1 MIVVSLQQ
9 KANAMAVTTHRTFCR
24 FCHANCAMLADIDGD
39 RVINVRGDPDDALYN
54 GYTCIKGR
62 QLADAHNH
70 ETRLQHHL
78 KRGPQGLEPIA
89 RDAVFDEIAVRLA
102 EIVAQHG
109 PHAVAIYSGTYAFQN
124 SAAMFTAHG
133 FAKGLG
139 TRNYYTSVTLD
150 QPAKVYATLRMGHW
164 GGGPN
169 PFSEAEVLLIVG
181 NNAITSHYGPV
192 GGISPFSPSRKL
204 QDAKARGMKLIV
216 IDPRVSDVARHA
228 DVHLAVKPG
237 EDVTLLAAIL
247 NVILSEG
254 RFDQA
259 FVQQHVD
266 GLDELRDAVRSIT
279 PEIAAARSGVSAESI
294 VTAARTFSAARSGIA
309 SSGTGPEM
317 SGDGTLIEYLLA
329 SLNIVCGRFVREG
342 APASPPRVFTA
353 QAPRH
358 AAVNPPMK
366 LWGEG
371 FPASRFRG
379 LTQLGEEMPCN
390 VLADEI
396 LTPGDGQIKA
406 LIVIGGNPVVAFPN
420 QDKMV
425 RAMQALDLLVTIDIR
440 ESATARHADYVL
452 APSMC
457 LERDDITN
465 LSEWW
470 HETPYARYARALVPP
485 PGDTMDE
492 WEMFWELAHRMNV
505 PIRLAGGEPDMQ
517 VKPSKTAILD
527 LISAGCLVLPSQVK
541 ADTPDGKAIV
551 YADLAPT
558 VQPAPAAAEAPRFTL
573 TPDTVIA
580 ELKAR
585 LAAAPALDQG
595 FRLISRR
602 TKHVFNS
609 SGHQY
614 AALAAKG
621 RSNFAH
627 MNPDDMAALG
637 IADESL
643 IEIAGSAGALYGVA
657 KATPEIRTG
666 VISMAHAFGDFDTGV
681 AGVRA
686 HGNSTNRLV
695 DETAGYDP
703 ITGQS
708 RQSAIPVRVRPVSAA
723 EAAE

>member
-1 MIVVSLQQ
+1 
-9 KANAMAVTTHRTFCR
+9 MAVTTHRTFCR
-24 FCHANCAMLADIDGD
+24 FCHANCSMLADVDGD
-39 RVINVRGDPDDALYN
+39 RVVGVRGDPDDAKYH

-62 QLADAHNH
+62 QLAEAHNH
-70 ETRLQHHL
+70 DSRLRHHL
-78 KRGPQGLEPIA
+78 KRAPAGLEPIG
-89 RDAVFDEIAVRLA
+89 RDAVFDEIAAKLQA
-102 EIVAQHG
+102 IVAQHG
-109 PHAVAIYSGTYAFQN
+109 PHSVAVYSGTYAFQN
-124 SAAMFTAHG
+124 SAAMFTGHA

-150 QPAKVYATLRMGHW
+150 QPAKVYTTLRMGHW
-164 GGGPN
+164 GGGPQ
-169 PFSEAEVLLIVG
+169 PFSTAEALLIVG

-192 GGISPFSPSRKL
+192 GGVSPFSPSRSL
-204 QDAKARGMKLIV
+204 QDAKARGMKLVV

-237 EDVTLLAAIL
+237 EDVALLAAIL

-259 FVQQHVD
+259 FCQQHVD
-266 GLDELRDAVRSIT
+266 GLDELRDAVRGMT
-279 PEIAAARSGVSAESI
+279 PEIAAARAGVPAESI
-294 VTAARTFSAARSGIA
+294 VSAARIFADARRGIA

-342 APASPPRVFTA
+342 EPASPPRVFTA
-353 QAPRH
+353 QAPRY

-366 LWGEG
+366 VWGEG

-396 LTPGDGQIKA
+396 LTPGDGQVKA

-425 RAMQALDLLVTIDIR
+425 AAMQALDLLVCIDIR
-440 ESATARHADYVL
+440 ESATVRHADYVL

-470 HETPYARYARALVPP
+470 HETPYARYARALVPA
-485 PGDTMDE
+485 PGDTLDE
-492 WEMFWELAHRMNV
+492 WEMFWELARRMHV
-505 PIRLAGGEPDMQ
+505 PLRFAGGEADLA
-517 VKPSKTAILD
+517 VKPDKAAILD
-527 LISAGCLVLPSQVK
+527 LIAAGGLVPPSQVR
-541 ADTPDGKAIV
+541 DETPDGAAIV
-551 YADLAPT
+551 YDDLAPV
-558 VQPAPAAAEAPRFTL
+558 VQPAPAGAEARFTL
-573 TPDTVIA
+573 TPDDAIA
-580 ELKAR
+580 QLRAR
-585 LAAAPALDQG
+585 LAQVPDADGG
-595 FRLISRR
+595 FRLVSRR

-614 AALAAKG
+614 AALAKKG
-621 RSNFAH
+621 TTNHAH
-627 MNPDDMAALG
+627 MNPDDMARLG
-637 IADESL
+637 IADDSA
-643 IEIAGSAGALYGVA
+643 IAITGARGSLYGIA
-657 KATPEIRTG
+657 RATPEIRQG
-666 VISMAHAFGDFDTGV
+666 VISMAHAFGDHDTGLG
-681 AGVRA
+681 GVRA
-686 HGNSTNRLV
+686 HGNTTNRLV
-695 DETAGYDP
+695 DETSDYDP

-708 RQSAIPVRVRPVSAA
+708 RQSAIPVTVRAVAEVAAA
-723 EAAE
+723 E

>member
-1 MIVVSLQQ
+1 
-9 KANAMAVTTHRTFCR
+9 MAITTHPTFCR
-24 FCHANCAMLADIDGD
+24 FCHANCAMLADIEDD
-39 RVINVRGDPDDALYN
+39 RVVAVRGDPDDDKYH

-70 ETRLQHHL
+70 ETRLLRHL
-78 KRGPQGLEPIA
+78 KRTPAGLQSIA
-89 RDAVFDEIAVRLA
+89 TTQVFDEIAARLQDL
-102 EIVAQHG
+102 VAQHG
-109 PHAVAIYSGTYAFQN
+109 PHAVAVYSGTYAFQN
-124 SAAMFTAHG
+124 SAAMFAG
-133 FAKGLG
+133 QAFAKGLG

-150 QPAKVYATLRMGHW
+150 QPAKVYTTLRMGHW
-164 GGGPN
+164 SGGAQ
-169 PFSEAEVLLIVG
+169 PFSTADVLLVVG

-192 GGISPFSPSRKL
+192 GGVSPFSPSRSL
-204 QDAKARGMKLIV
+204 QDAKARGLKLVV

-237 EDVTLLAAIL
+237 EDVALLSAIL

-259 FVQQHVD
+259 FCQQHVD
-266 GLDELRDAVRSIT
+266 GLDELRDVVRGMT
-279 PEIAAARSGVSAESI
+279 PEIAATRAGVSADAI
-294 VTAARTFSAARSGIA
+294 VAAARMFADAKRGVA

-317 SGDGTLIEYLLA
+317 SGDGTIIEYLLA

-342 APASPPRVFTA
+342 EPASPPRVFTA
-353 QAPRH
+353 QTPRH

-425 RAMQALDLLVTIDIR
+425 AAMQALELLVCIDIR
-440 ESATARHADYVL
+440 ESATTRHADYVL
-452 APSMC
+452 APAMC

-470 HETPYARYARALVPP
+470 HETPYARYARALVPA
-485 PGDTMDE
+485 PGDTLDE
-492 WEMFWELAHRMNV
+492 WEMFWELARRMNV
-505 PIRLAGGEPDMQ
+505 PLRFAGGEADLA
-517 VKPSKTAILD
+517 VKPDKATILD
-527 LISAGCLVLPSQVK
+527 LIAAGGLVPPSQVRD
-541 ADTPDGKAIV
+541 DTPDGRAIV
-551 YADLAPT
+551 YDHLAPV
-558 VQPAPAAAEAPRFTL
+558 VQPAPAEVAARFTL
-573 TPDTVIA
+573 TPDDVIA
-580 ELKAR
+580 QLRQR
-585 LAAAPALDQG
+585 LAQAPDDDGG
-595 FRLISRR
+595 FRLVSRR

-614 AALAAKG
+614 AALARKG
-621 RSNFAH
+621 STNFAH
-627 MNPDDMAALG
+627 MNPDDMALLG
-637 IADESL
+637 IADEGAL
-643 IEIAGSAGALYGVA
+643 EIAGARGSLFGIA
-657 KATPEIRTG
+657 KASPEVRTG
-666 VISMAHAFGDFDTGV
+666 VISMAHAFGDFDTGLG
-681 AGVRA
+681 GVRA

-695 DETAGYDP
+695 DETSDYDP

-708 RQSAIPVRVRPVSAA
+708 RQSAIPVTVRAVAEVVAA
-723 EAAE
+723 E